1 MKQLLLMSLLIISSC
16 GGGGAPAAV
25 IQNWGP
31 TISGSMSTIR
41 VGEALDFTPSAND
54 VDGDNLVFS
63 ITGIPAWATF
73 DTGSG
78 LLSGAAAMAD
88 LDSNYAIT
96 ISVSDGQLSSSISFD
111 LTVTKPIFFIRIGI
125 DSMDAYRNMD
135 VALTGCFMSQSN
147 ADCSDDDEL
156 LTIAENGLFTFESG
170 LETGTTY
177 ALKVDR
183 DPGRQECALDIEE
196 GVVGASDK
204 TINVVCEADA
214 SAPLFAVDKMHKIR
228 VSMDVDEWLS
238 LIHI

>member
-1 MKQLLLMSLLIISSC
+1 MKQLFLMSLLVISSC
-16 GGGGAPAAV
+16 GGDGGAGGGPIPV
-25 IQNWGP
+25 IQNWAP
-31 TISGSMSTIR
+31 TISGSVSTIR
-41 VGEALDFTPSAND
+41 VGEALNFTPSSND
-54 VDGDNLVFS
+54 AEGDDLAFS
-63 ITGIPAWATF
+63 ITGMPAWANF
-73 DTGSG
+73 DTASG
-78 LLSGAAAMAD
+78 LLSGTATMAD
-88 LDSNYAIT
+88 LDSISAIT
-96 ISVSDGQLSSSISFD
+96 ISVSDGELSSAISFD
-111 LTVTKPIFFIRIGI
+111 LTVTNPIFFISIGI
-125 DSMDAYRNMD
+125 NSMDAYRNMD

-214 SAPLFAVDKMHKIR
+214 
-228 VSMDVDEWLS
+228 
-238 LIHI
+238 